1 MIKLEKEG
9 YTYTSKAGFKY
20 ELLEGVSIGSTP
32 QYTSDIIFIMFSDL
46 DIKVDTPLVNFLY
59 GATFIN
65 ECIEEYNN
73 MIGEMVGEYERRN
86 NLWK

>member
-9 YTYTSKAGFKY
+9 YVYISRKGLKY

-32 QYTSDIIFIMFSDL
+32 HYTSDIIFIMLSDL
-46 DIKVDTPLVNFLY
+46 DVKVDTPLVNFLY

-65 ECIEEYNN
+65 ESITEYNN
-73 MIGEMVGEYERRN
+73 LIGEMVEEFERRN
-86 NLWK
+86 NL

>member
-9 YTYTSKAGFKY
+9 YIFISEKGLKY

-46 DIKVDTPLVNFLY
+46 DLTVDTPLVNFLY

-65 ECIEEYNN
+65 ESIEEYNE
-73 MIGEMVGEYERRN
+73 IIEGMVEEFERRN
-86 NLWK
+86 NL

>member
-1 MIKLEKEG
+1 MIKLENEG
-9 YTYTSKAGFKY
+9 YIYISKRGLKY
-20 ELLEGVSIGSTP
+20 ELLEGVSIGSPT

-65 ECIEEYNN
+65 ECIEEYDN
-73 MIGEMVGEYERRN
+73 MIGEMVEEFETRN
-86 NLWK
+86 NL

>member
-9 YTYTSKAGFKY
+9 YIFISEKGFKY
-20 ELLEGVSIGSTP
+20 ELLEGVSIGSLQ

-59 GATFIN
+59 GATFID
-65 ECIEEYNN
+65 ECIEEYNS
-73 MIGEMVGEYERRN
+73 MIGEMVGEFERRN
-86 NLWK
+86 KL

>member
-9 YTYTSKAGFKY
+9 YIFISEKGLKY

-65 ECIEEYNN
+65 ESIEEYNS
-73 MIGEMVGEYERRN
+73 MIGEMVQEFEMRN
-86 NLWK
+86 NL

>member
-9 YTYTSKAGFKY
+9 YIFISKKGLKY

-32 QYTSDIIFIMFSDL
+32 QYTSDIIFIIFSNL

-65 ECIEEYNN
+65 ECLEEYNS
-73 MIGEMVGEYERRN
+73 MIGEMVEEFERRN
-86 NLWK
+86 NL

>member
-9 YTYTSKAGFKY
+9 YIFISEKGLKY

-65 ECIEEYNN
+65 ECLEEYNS
-73 MIGEMVGEYERRN
+73 MIGEMVREFERRN
-86 NLWK
+86 NL